1 MMKETVILNN
11 GVEMPKIGYGVYQIP
26 SSITERCVSEALSVG
41 YRSVDTAQ
49 CYGNEAAVGRAI
61 KSSDIPRDEIVV
73 TTKLWGGRGY
83 KDTVSSIDSSLKALG
98 MDYIDLLLI
107 HEPTGDFQEIYRAM
121 EDAYRAGKL
130 RAIGVANFLEKNY
143 KSLLET
149 AEIVPAVDQIETHVF
164 RQQKNMRDLLK
175 KNGTIHE
182 SWSPHAC
189 GQNGFF
195 RNPTVKEIGSRYDK
209 TNAQVGLRFLYQQD
223 IVIIPKSTH
232 IERMK
237 ENLDILDFELTPEEM
252 NELAGLDLD
261 RSMFGW
267 W

>member
-1 MMKETVILNN
+1 MKNVVTLNN
-11 GVEMPKIGYGVYQIP
+11 GVEMPRIGYGVYQIP
-26 SSITERCVSEALSVG
+26 ASITERCVADALSVG

-49 CYGNEAAVGRAI
+49 CYGNERAVGNAIRA
-61 KSSDIPRDEIVV
+61 SGIPREEIFV

-83 KDTVSSIDSSLKALG
+83 RDTVSSIDDSLRALG

-107 HEPTGDFQEIYRAM
+107 HEPTGDFHEIYRAM
-121 EDAYRAGKL
+121 EDAYRKGKL
-130 RAIGVANFLEKNY
+130 RAIGVANFLERNY
-143 KSLLET
+143 RELLKT
-149 AEIVPAVDQIETHVF
+149 AEVVPAVDQIETHVF
-164 RQQKNMRDLLK
+164 RQQKGIRQLLQEH
-175 KNGTIHE
+175 GTVHE
-182 SWSPHAC
+182 AWSPLAC

-195 RNPTVKEIGSRYDK
+195 RNPVLKEIGEKYGKS
-209 TNAQVGLRFLYQQD
+209 TAQVGLRFLYQQG

-237 ENLDILDFELTPEEM
+237 ENLDILDFELSAEEM
-252 NELAGLDLD
+252 AALSALDLG